1 MSRLSALIVLAVC
14 SPSALGEEIPTR
26 IRDLANKEFGERFA
40 RVSGKRKVS
49 DLVRSVCPACEF
61 YSVQL
66 RSKWA
71 GEPGMPPGIAHH
83 RLDYLAVGPKHAVGV
98 RTPEDVARFLDR
110 LRIPVRDELGAL
122 RRAFV
127 FADLVG
133 GKARTGVPAKKSL
146 FKQYQTQK
154 QEDWDLKLSA
164 TASGWHIALTL
175 MVDSGIEYCVRFRLR
190 IERTGAVSIAD
201 QRLVYTYS
209 MYE

>member
-1 MSRLSALIVLAVC
+1 MSRLSALILLAVC
-14 SPSALGEEIPTR
+14 AHGALAEEIPTR
-26 IRDLANKEFGERFA
+26 VRDLASKEFGKRFA
-40 RVSGKRKVS
+40 GVSGKRKVS
-49 DLVRSVCPACEF
+49 DLVRSVCPACQF

-71 GEPGMPPGIAHH
+71 GEPGMPRGIDHH
-83 RLDYLAVGPKHAVGV
+83 RLDYLAVGPKHAVAV

-110 LRIPVRDELGAL
+110 LRIPARDELDAL

-133 GKARTGVPAKKSL
+133 GKARTGIPARKSL
-146 FKQYQTQK
+146 FKRYQNQK

-175 MVDSGIEYCVRFRLR
+175 MVDPGIDYCVRFRLR
-190 IERTGAVSIAD
+190 LDRTGAVSIAD
-201 QRLVYTYS
+201 QKLVYTYS